1 MPPNTTYVRSSSL
14 QRETERRITKK
25 KTTVTTSTSY
35 YLSELISDP
44 DTHGPFLNFSLR
56 SGLARNT
63 DPDPAIKKKQCQKLK
78 FDVMGKFIREINI

>member
-25 KTTVTTSTSY
+25 TTVTTSTLY
-35 YLSELISDP
+35 YLSELISNP
-44 DTHGPFLNFSLR
+44 DTYGHGPFLNFSLG

-63 DPDPAIKKKQCQKLK
+63 DPDPAIIKKTVPKA
-78 FDVMGKFIREINI
+78 EI